1 MSNAIDYEIN
11 KELGECYLFM
21 GEFTKAREYYEKAV
35 SSDGSKADP
44 HMGLAA
50 IALNGGDLQAAL
62 FHYSRA
68 NSLASNDKTLAGM
81 GMVEMEMG
89 SHDSAFGHF
98 RDSLANN
105 PANMVSINGLVQLGY
120 FLNRLEQ
127 VVPFLEEAVQTEEGG
142 TEAVRYTLAGCYT
155 SLGRDAD
162 AKKQLEHLLGA
173 NPAND
178 EARQLYARFA
188 A

>member
-1 MSNAIDYEIN
+1 MGNAIDYEIN

-21 GEFTKAREYYEKAV
+21 GEYAKAREYYEKAV
-35 SSDGSKADP
+35 ASDQEKADP

-50 IALNGGDLQAAL
+50 IALNEGDLHTAL
-62 FHYSRA
+62 SHYSKA
-68 NSLASNDKTLAGM
+68 NSIAPSDKTLAGM

-89 SHDSAFGHF
+89 NHEDAFGHF
-98 RDSLANN
+98 RDSLANS

-120 FLNRLEQ
+120 FLERLEE
-127 VVPFLEEAVQTEEGG
+127 VVPFLEMAVETEEGG

-155 SLGRDAD
+155 SLGREAD
-162 AKKQLEHLLGA
+162 AKKQLEVLLGA